1 MYYTISKKYIILS
14 LQKQKQK
21 QKKQKNKKNKN
32 KKTKNIKNN
41 TRLSTMLRTTV
52 LAKIYS

>member
-21 QKKQKNKKNKN
+21 QKQKKHKK
-32 KKTKNIKNN
+32 IKNN